1 SGSFHEECR
10 MTSSSPHLT
19 VPEQENESDCGSEGT
34 LQKLRSRSV
43 ANSRQ
48 DSQQSLYGVMYRQ
61 DILYSRSL
69 TNLPQNKS
77 NLKINC
83 SSSVRLSEGDEQD
96 NQSKKYVVCGFIPC
110 SKEARDA
117 YKEMMDLSLL
127 ADPVFLL
134 FTVSNFCTSIGF
146 NVPYVYIKDKAL
158 ESGVDSTTASALIA
172 WIGGANTV
180 SRVILGYIS
189 DSPKINRLFLYNSAL
204 TICGFSTILSSF
216 CFDYTSLAVYACVFG
231 ATAGAYVGLTSVIL
245 VDLLGLEKLTN
256 AFGLLL
262 LFQGIA
268 SLIGPPIGGMLF
280 DISGSYDL
288 CFYGAGS
295 MIAASGLMLFFVP
308 CLQKRSNANLDS
320 IKARAITS
328 QANDTEKVQ
337 FFVGTLSLKA
347 LNHIYVLD
355 YDEDSNTVGKKV
367 YSFKNGEVWGLK
379 SLHFDQELLAVIF
392 NSVEDSSNSLKA
404 GVFRIPN
411 SEFPSIPIAENSGC
425 VETVSLFD
433 THKIGKNVRSLEWHP
448 TNGSEAVMAVDAN
461 LIIWSMAT
469 SSPT

>member
-1 SGSFHEECR
+1 MGISMFAPSVAFLYLSVGLLTGFGFGLIYLPAIVSVTCYFDKKRSFATGIAVCGSGIGTFLFAPLTEWLVQNFSWKGAMLILSGICLNNVFFGALFRPLEPVQKKDTPLNVLKDSHEDKQLLPVKTLNGKVPFEGSTRSSKSGSFHEECR

-320 IKARAITS
+320 IK
-328 QANDTEKVQ
+328 V
-337 FFVGTLSLKA
+337 
-347 LNHIYVLD
+347 
-355 YDEDSNTVGKKV
+355 
-367 YSFKNGEVWGLK
+367 
-379 SLHFDQELLAVIF
+379 
-392 NSVEDSSNSLKA
+392 
-404 GVFRIPN
+404 
-411 SEFPSIPIAENSGC
+411 
-425 VETVSLFD
+425 
-433 THKIGKNVRSLEWHP
+433 
-448 TNGSEAVMAVDAN
+448 
-461 LIIWSMAT
+461 
-469 SSPT
+469 